1 MSPERNQEIVCELF
15 HRLWIKADLF
25 CIEELIALD
34 YALHNPF
41 LPSNRSGLKQS
52 VIMMHETFPAFR
64 GEVHDAFAS
73 DDRAVVRWT
82 RYCIHRGEFMGMPP
96 TSYEVTLRGVT
107 ICRFEGSKVVEEWV
121 EFDMFGL
128 LRQIGA
134 ILPVW

>member
-1 MSPERNQEIVCELF
+1 MDPQQNQEIICRLF
-15 HRLWIKADLF
+15 HQLWIKGDLS
-25 CIEELIALD
+25 CMDELIAED

-41 LPSNRSGLKQS
+41 LPSNRAGLKQS

-64 GEVHDAFAS
+64 GEVHDAFATG
-73 DDRAVVRWT
+73 DRAMARWT
-82 RYCIHRGEFMGMPP
+82 RYCIHRGEFMGVPA
-96 TSYEVTLRGVT
+96 TNYELTMRGIS
-107 ICRFEGSKVVEEWV
+107 ICRFEAGRVVEEWV